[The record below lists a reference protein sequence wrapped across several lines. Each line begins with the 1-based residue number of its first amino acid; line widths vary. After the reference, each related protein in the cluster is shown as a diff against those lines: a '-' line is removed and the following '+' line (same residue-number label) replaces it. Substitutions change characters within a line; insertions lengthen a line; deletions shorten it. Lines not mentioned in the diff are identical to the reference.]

1 MKNNSSPACR
11 AIPAEPRSAWRNLLL
26 SLGSAALLSVGWLG
40 ISGLPLLAA
49 LVPLLLISRSY
60 GPSRRDFWKT
70 AGWTALTFTL
80 WSVITVWWVWNAAPI
95 GVFAAT
101 IVQVV
106 LFGAV
111 FMLYHYVSKRA
122 RPALAYVIL
131 AAGWIAAEHVY
142 INGEISFPWLV
153 LGNGF
158 AGDPW
163 AVQWYEYTGALG
175 GSLWV
180 IVSNLLVL
188 EAIVSRRRAAWLR
201 EAAWVAAPL
210 LLSAG
215 LYLWRP
221 IPSAGKATVTIVQP
235 NIDPYAEKFELPQR
249 TQDSLMLALAAESP
263 SDVDYI
269 ILPETALD
277 DNLWEE
283 QFGSSETLARFSNFL
298 ETERPG
304 AQFIAGATTFRAYP
318 PGTGHT
324 STARNAG
331 GGMWYDVYNSALAID
346 TASIAVH
353 HKSKLVIGVE
363 MIPYMDILEPMAAFI
378 VDLGGTTGQLGTDGF
393 HRVFRHRGGRQ
404 GDMLS
409 AAPICYESVYGEHFA
424 KFARGGA
431 QIMFVITN
439 DGWWGDTPGYR
450 QHFSYS
456 RLRAIETRRWIAR
469 SANTGISGFISPR
482 GRELET
488 LGWDERGT
496 ITMDVP
502 LSTET
507 TFYAAYGDITG
518 RIGRYVF
525 MLSVLYY
532 IVYRFRRRSH
542 LTD

>member
-1 MKNNSSPACR
+1 MPA
-11 AIPAEPRSAWRNLLL
+11 PRTAGRNLLL
-26 SLGSAALLSVGWLG
+26 ALCSAVLLSVGWLG
-40 ISGLPLLAA
+40 VSGLPLLAA
-49 LVPLLLISRSY
+49 LIPLLFISRSY

-70 AGWTALTFTL
+70 AGWTALTITL

-106 LFGAV
+106 LFGSV

-122 RPALAYVIL
+122 RTALAYVIL
-131 AAGWIAAEHVY
+131 VAGWIAAEHVY

-180 IVSNLLVL
+180 LVSNLLVF
-188 EAIVSRRRAAWLR
+188 EALVSRRRIVWLR
-201 EAAWVAAPL
+201 EAAWVAVPL

-221 IPSAGKATVTIVQP
+221 IQSDGKATVTIVQP
-235 NIDPYAEKFELPQR
+235 DIDPYAEKFELPQR

-263 SDVDYI
+263 SGVDYI
-269 ILPETALD
+269 VLPETALD
-277 DNLWEE
+277 DNLWEDK
-283 QFGSSETLARFSNFL
+283 FDSSETLARFRNFL

-363 MIPYMDILEPMAAFI
+363 MIPYMDILEPLAAFI

-393 HRVFRHRGGRQ
+393 HRVFRHSGSPQ

-409 AAPICYESVYGEHFA
+409 SAPICYESVYGEHFA

-482 GRELET
+482 GRELGT

-525 MLSVLYY
+525 LLSVLYY